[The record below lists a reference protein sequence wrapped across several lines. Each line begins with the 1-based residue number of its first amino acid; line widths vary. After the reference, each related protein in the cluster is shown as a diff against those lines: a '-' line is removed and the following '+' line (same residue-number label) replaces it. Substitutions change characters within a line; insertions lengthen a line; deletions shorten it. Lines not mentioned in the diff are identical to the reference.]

1 MAFYF
6 DSMRDVRVNGA
17 AKLTLVTLLFVVSS
31 LLLSCGKEGVALQ
44 DEGALSRVGEVV
56 EARGGVRLFYGRPLE
71 GVRVGALA
79 PAWGEKHEANARVDE
94 LSGIHRVVL
103 GESFGERDGVWFS
116 VVTRYEWAWVLPPGV
131 RDIALEPGQ
140 PLMLQGYA
148 PMRWGIGWR
157 MERTAKETRLF
168 ATAYSI
174 SLRYSLSGVRSGRT
188 IPENVER
195 IRVLDVYCQ

>member
-1 MAFYF
+1 MAFYL
-6 DSMRDVRVNGA
+6 DSMGEVRMNGA

-31 LLLSCGKEGVALQ
+31 LLLSCGKEGVALR

-71 GVRVGALA
+71 GERVGALA
-79 PAWGEKHEANARVDE
+79 PAWGEKHEAKARVDE

-157 MERTAKETRLF
+157 MERTASETRLF

-195 IRVLDVYCQ
+195 IQVLDVYCQ

>member
-1 MAFYF
+1 MAFYL
-6 DSMRDVRVNGA
+6 DSMGEVRVNGA
-17 AKLTLVTLLFVVSS
+17 AKITLVTLLFVVSS
-31 LLLSCGKEGVALQ
+31 LLLSCGKEGVALR

-56 EARGGVRLFYGRPLE
+56 ETRGGVRLFYGRPLE
-71 GVRVGALA
+71 GKRVGALA
-79 PAWGEKHEANARVDE
+79 PAWGEKHEAKARVNE

-157 MERTAKETRLF
+157 MERTASETRLF

>member
-1 MAFYF
+1 MAFYL
-6 DSMRDVRVNGA
+6 DSMGEVRMNGA
-17 AKLTLVTLLFVVSS
+17 AKITLVTLLFVVSA
-31 LLLSCGKEGVALQ
+31 LLLSCGKEGVALR

-79 PAWGEKHEANARVDE
+79 PAWGEKHEAKARVDE
-94 LSGIHRVVL
+94 LFGIHRVVL
-103 GESFGERDGVWFS
+103 GESFGERDGVWFG

-157 MERTAKETRLF
+157 IERTAGATRLF

>member
-1 MAFYF
+1 M
-6 DSMRDVRVNGA
+6 
-17 AKLTLVTLLFVVSS
+17 
-31 LLLSCGKEGVALQ
+31 
-44 DEGALSRVGEVV
+44 
-56 EARGGVRLFYGRPLE
+56 
-71 GVRVGALA
+71 A
-79 PAWGEKHEANARVDE
+79 PAWGEKHEAKARVDE

-157 MERTAKETRLF
+157 MERTASETRLF

>member
-1 MAFYF
+1 MAFYL
-6 DSMRDVRVNGA
+6 DSMGEVRMNGA

-31 LLLSCGKEGVALQ
+31 LLLSCGKEGVALR

-71 GVRVGALA
+71 GERVGALA
-79 PAWGEKHEANARVDE
+79 PAWGEKHEAKARVDE

-157 MERTAKETRLF
+157 MERTASETRLF

>member
-1 MAFYF
+1 MAFYL
-6 DSMRDVRVNGA
+6 DSMGEVRMNGA
-17 AKLTLVTLLFVVSS
+17 AKITLVTLLFVVSS
-31 LLLSCGKEGVALQ
+31 LLLSCGKEWVALR

-71 GVRVGALA
+71 GERVGALA
-79 PAWGEKHEANARVDE
+79 PAWGEKHEAKARVDE

-103 GESFGERDGVWFS
+103 GESFGERDGVWFG